1 MFSSTMTKKR
11 SAHGGNRT
19 IFLEVAERDILAPI
33 KRDAMVVVKT
43 LLCCVLY
50 AEAGNENEDKFH
62 SKIN

>member
-43 LLCCVLY
+43 LLCYVYYMPKL
-50 AEAGNENEDKFH
+50 GMKM
-62 SKIN
+62 KINSIQR